1 MAASLREGWQA
12 SASQTPFGRPSSL
25 LAIRYGTIHFV
36 NVQSLTR
43 AGLARFLVQIG
54 SAAEKPVH
62 SIPTGSHW
70 GIYEVEV
77 ADGRIRHARPSPHD
91 PDPGTMYGALPE
103 IVDHAT
109 RVRTPAV
116 RESYLRE
123 GISSKRSGRGAEPFV
138 RVSWDRAL
146 DLVAAELERIRREY
160 GNEAIFAGS
169 YGWAS
174 SGRVNHPRTLLKRL
188 LNLHGGFT
196 DHILDYSRAAAL
208 VIVPH
213 VVGSEEPVGI
223 KLTSWDSIIEH
234 TQLILSFGGMAPKNF
249 QIDSGGMGVHRSN
262 DWMRRVRAAGIE
274 VVYASPMRSDISDVL
289 AASWLPIRPN
299 TDTAMMLGMAHTL
312 YTEELHDRDFLN
324 RYCVGFDIFARY
336 LTGDSDGIAK
346 SAEWAAS
353 ICEIEAGVIRD
364 LARRA
369 ARCRTMITLAY
380 SLQRGDHGEQ
390 PIWMGITLAAML
402 GQIGLPGGGFGVGY
416 GSMGTK
422 GMRRAPAALRSIPTG
437 NNPTGR
443 FIPVARIADML
454 LSPGEAYDFNG
465 KRYTYPDIHMLLWG
479 GGNPFHHHQDIN
491 KLLRAWQ
498 KPDTVVVQ
506 EIFWTPVA
514 RHADIV
520 LPTCSTLER
529 DDIGAGWWDNVVYT
543 MKQAVAPIGESRSDY
558 AIVAALAERLGYG
571 TAFTEGRDEIGWARF
586 LYQQLTERLAEQ
598 QIRLPDFDRFWQD
611 GRIVLPETPPFVLF
625 EDFRRDP
632 KANPLQ
638 TPSGKIEIFSSTIAG
653 FGYADCPGHPTWLEP
668 LEWLGS
674 AQAQHHPLHLI
685 SNQPANR
692 LHSQLDPSTLSIAH
706 KIHGREPLWINPADA
721 ARRGIGEGDVVL
733 VRNVRGSC
741 LAGAHITD
749 AIRLGVVQLA
759 TGAWYDPEEPGRIG
773 TLDKHGNPNVLT
785 FDKGTSKLAQGPS
798 AHSVLVE
805 VERWDGP
812 VPAVTAHQPPAII
825 DRDSPKRPAT
835 LAKM

>member
-1 MAASLREGWQA
+1 M
-12 SASQTPFGRPSSL
+12 
-25 LAIRYGTIHFV
+25 
-36 NVQSLTR
+36 
-43 AGLARFLVQIG
+43 
-54 SAAEKPVH
+54 K

-70 GIYEVEV
+70 GTYEVEV
-77 ADGRIRHARPSPHD
+77 ADGRIQHARPSPHD

-109 RVRTPAV
+109 RVRTPVV

-123 GISSKRSGRGAEPFV
+123 GIGSKRTGRGAESFV

-146 DLVAAELERIRREY
+146 DIVAAELERVRREH
-160 GNEAIFAGS
+160 GNDAIFAGS

-174 SGRVNHPRTLLKRL
+174 AGRVNHPRTLLRRL

-196 DHILDYSRAAAL
+196 DHVLDYSRAAAM

-213 VVGSEEPVGI
+213 VVGSEDPVGV

-249 QIDSGGMGVHRSN
+249 QIDSGGMGVHRAN
-262 DWMRRVRAAGIE
+262 DWMRGVRAAGIE
-274 VVYASPMRSDISDVL
+274 VVYASPMRSDISDL
-289 AASWLPIRPN
+289 LTASWLPIRPN

-312 YTEELHDRDFLN
+312 YTEELHDRDFLS
-324 RYCVGFDIFARY
+324 RYCVGFDIFAQY
-336 LTGDSDGIAK
+336 LTGESDGIAK
-346 SAEWAAS
+346 SPEWAAS
-353 ICEIEAGVIRD
+353 ICEIEAGVIRN
-364 LARRA
+364 LARHA
-369 ARCRTMITLAY
+369 ASRRTMIALAY

-443 FIPVARIADML
+443 FIPVSRIADML

-465 KRYTYPDIHMLLWG
+465 KRYAYPDIHLLLWG
-479 GGNPFHHHQDIN
+479 GGNPFHHHQDLN

-498 KPDTVVVQ
+498 KPDTIVVQ

-514 RHADIV
+514 RHADVV

-529 DDIGAGWWDNVVYT
+529 DDVGAGWWDNVVYA
-543 MKQAVAPIGESRSDY
+543 MKQAIPPLNESRSDY
-558 AIVAALAERLGYG
+558 AIAAALAERLGYG
-571 TAFTEGRDEIGWARF
+571 AAFTEGRDEIGWARF
-586 LYQQLTERLAEQ
+586 LYEQLTEELAKQ
-598 QIRLPDFDRFWQD
+598 QVIMPDFDRFWQD
-611 GRIVLPETPPFVLF
+611 GRSVLPETPPFVLF

-653 FGYADCPGHPTWLEP
+653 FGYADCPGHATWLEP

-674 AQAQHHPLHLI
+674 TQAHRHPLHLI
-685 SNQPANR
+685 SNQPAAR
-692 LHSQLDPSTLSIAH
+692 LHSQLDPSTLSLAQ
-706 KIHGREPLWINPADA
+706 KIQSREPLWINPADA
-721 ARRGIGEGDVVL
+721 ARRGIGEGDL
-733 VRNVRGSC
+733 LLIRNDRGSC

-749 AIRLGVVQLA
+749 AIRPGVVQLA
-759 TGAWYDPEEPGRIG
+759 TGAWYDPDEAGRVG

-798 AHSVLVE
+798 AHSLLVE
-805 VERWDGP
+805 VERWDRP
-812 VPAVTAHQPPAII
+812 APAVTAHEPPAII
-825 DRDSPKRPAT
+825 DRDSPDGAAT
-835 LAKM
+835 RAKM